1 MIYTT
6 FKFLRNN
13 YSYDS
18 LLDYMEMNI
27 LHVKKSYKIFNV
39 LKPYIQ
45 EEMKHRFDYPETENL
60 TKQEC
65 IEELNQLFRGYRF
78 ESSYRSF
85 IIKDT
90 QQTWEDQRTVGYIGR
105 VMLRLGK
112 LVF

>member
-1 MIYTT
+1 
-6 FKFLRNN
+6 
-13 YSYDS
+13 
-18 LLDYMEMNI
+18 MNI
-27 LHVKKSYKIFNV
+27 PHVKKTYKIFDV

-45 EEMKHRFDYPETENL
+45 EEMKHRLDYPETEDL
-60 TKQEC
+60 SIDDC
-65 IEELNQLFRGYRF
+65 IKILNELFRGYRF

-90 QQTWEDQRTVGYIGR
+90 QQTWEDQRTVGYMGR

>member
-27 LHVKKSYKIFNV
+27 LHVKKTYKIFNV

-45 EEMKHRFDYPETENL
+45 EEMKHRLDYPETEDFSIDD
-60 TKQEC
+60 C
-65 IEELNQLFRGYRF
+65 IIELNSLFRGYRF

-90 QQTWEDQRTVGYIGR
+90 QQTWEDQRTVGYMGR

>member
-1 MIYTT
+1 
-6 FKFLRNN
+6 
-13 YSYDS
+13 
-18 LLDYMEMNI
+18 MEKNI
-27 LHVKKSYKIFNV
+27 PNVKKSYKILNI

-45 EEMKHRFDYPETENL
+45 EEMKHRLDYPETENL

-78 ESSYRSF
+78 DSSYRSF
-85 IIKDT
+85 IIKET
-90 QQTWEDQRTVGYIGR
+90 RELWTEMRTVGYTGR

>member
-1 MIYTT
+1 MVRASDLFAVHSSSSPLT
-6 FKFLRNN
+6 FT
-13 YSYDS
+13 
-18 LLDYMEMNI
+18 LLQVGSCGVDFPIRLEP
-27 LHVKKSYKIFNV
+27 L
-39 LKPYIQ
+39 Q
-45 EEMKHRFDYPETENL
+45 EEMKHRLEYPEKENL

-78 ESSYRSF
+78 DSSYRCF

-90 QQTWEDQRTVGYIGR
+90 QETWEDQRTVGYMGR